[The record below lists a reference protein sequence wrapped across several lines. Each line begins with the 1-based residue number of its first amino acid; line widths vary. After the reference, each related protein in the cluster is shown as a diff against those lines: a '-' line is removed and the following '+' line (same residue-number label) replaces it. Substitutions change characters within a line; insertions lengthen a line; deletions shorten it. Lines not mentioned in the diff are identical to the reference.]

1 MRVARALSSAR
12 TASEAN
18 TVLTVVAPRVH
29 VRTEQVTE
37 ASNPGDLLFYRLVL
51 VNEGGGLAKNLT
63 VTEMLPE
70 ALQFVSSEP
79 ALDTHET
86 AGGTRRIVWRVA
98 ELAPGD
104 TAVLRIT
111 VRLGAN
117 LPANADVRTTHTL
130 IYLDSNGN
138 EYHSQ

>member
-1 MRVARALSSAR
+1 
-12 TASEAN
+12 
-18 TVLTVVAPRVH
+18 
-29 VRTEQVTE
+29 VTD
-37 ASNPGDLLFYRLVL
+37 ASNPGDLIFYRLVL
-51 VNEGGGLAKNLT
+51 VNEGGGLAKNLS
-63 VTEMLPE
+63 VTELLPE

-79 ALDTHET
+79 VLDAHDT

-117 LPANADVRTTHTL
+117 LPANADVRTIHTL
-130 IYLDSNGN
+130 NYLDTNGN
-138 EYHSQ
+138 NYTQGQ